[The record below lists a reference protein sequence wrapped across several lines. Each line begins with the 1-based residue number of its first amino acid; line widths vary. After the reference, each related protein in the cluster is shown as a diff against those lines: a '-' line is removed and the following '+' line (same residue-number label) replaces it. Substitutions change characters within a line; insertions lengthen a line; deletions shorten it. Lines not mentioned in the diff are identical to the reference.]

1 MPVVELFLRFLLI
14 SLVAFGGG
22 QAALPLV
29 EQVAVQQTGWVSA
42 STFGA
47 AVAFSYLTPGPVLI
61 VATFI
66 GFQVAGIPGALA
78 ATAGA
83 FLAPWALAGLAAR
96 EIQRFASHRWLRSFG
111 AGAAPAVAGLMGFAV
126 VDLSRHAAPTWA
138 FVAIAFGAAI
148 IALSPRVH
156 PFFVLA
162 AGAALGWLL
171 GL

>member
-1 MPVVELFLRFLLI
+1 MPVAELFARFVLI
-14 SLVAFGGG
+14 SLLAFGGG
-22 QAALPLV
+22 QAALPIV
-29 EQVAVQQTGWVSA
+29 EQVAVQYAGWVSA
-42 STFGA
+42 STFGV

-96 EIQRFASHRWLRSFG
+96 EVKRFASHRLLRAFG
-111 AGAAPAVAGLMGFAV
+111 EGAAPAVAGLMGVAA
-126 VDLSRHAAPTWA
+126 VDLTRHAAPTWS

-148 IALSPRVH
+148 LALSPRVH
-156 PFFVLA
+156 ALFILA
-162 AGAALGWLL
+162 AGAGLGWLL

>member
-1 MPVVELFLRFLLI
+1 VLVVELFFRFLLI
-14 SLVAFGGG
+14 SLLAFGGG

-29 EQVAVQQTGWVSA
+29 EQVAVHTGWVSA
-42 STFGA
+42 STFGV

-83 FLAPWALAGLAAR
+83 FLAPWALAGFAAR
-96 EIQRFASHRWLRSFG
+96 EVQRFASHRLLRSFG
-111 AGAAPAVAGLMGFAV
+111 AGAAPAVAGLMGLTV

-138 FVAIAFGAAI
+138 FVVIAFGAAI
-148 IALSPRVH
+148 LALSSRVH
-156 PFFVLA
+156 PLFLLA

-171 GL
+171 RL